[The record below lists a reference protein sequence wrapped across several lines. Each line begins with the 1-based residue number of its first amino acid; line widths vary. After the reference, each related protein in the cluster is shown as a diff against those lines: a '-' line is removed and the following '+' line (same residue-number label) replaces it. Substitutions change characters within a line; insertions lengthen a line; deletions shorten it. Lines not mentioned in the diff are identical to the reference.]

1 MNHMRWD
8 PCISHRDQDA
18 REFIAE
24 FFADEARRTMLVCGA
39 GFDPRATETARLL
52 HAAAGTRLVAHFI
65 REDRPRPEPDLLAAA
80 DTNEA
85 SLRALITR
93 NEVHHVAIFSDDEKT
108 VVAGRR
114 IVEVARGCALDEI
127 SDIVVD
133 LSALSIGVSFPLIR
147 YLFDRAKKEAKFP
160 NVHVVVS
167 TSTQV
172 DDAVQTQLMDRHQ
185 SVPGFGED
193 LGLAEGARRP
203 KLWLPQL
210 AKRAMPALELI
221 HRAFDFE
228 EICPIVPFPAQ
239 GCRAVEELVE
249 IFRSQITDSWA
260 VDDRDFLYA
269 AEDDPLDLYRT
280 ILRVD
285 TLRRATYAIEGGSLT
300 VLSPLGTKAMAL
312 GALLAA
318 LDRDLPIVYVEAQ
331 RYKMVHQANG
341 ESYGLIHLW
350 LTGQAYPEDGPAEPV
365 PGATSCP
372 TSTEPVSLPS
382 T

>member
-1 MNHMRWD
+1 MIRLRWD
-8 PCISHRDQDA
+8 PCISHRDQEA
-18 REFIAE
+18 RDFIAE
-24 FFADEARRTMLVCGA
+24 FFSDSTRQTLLICGA

-52 HAAAGTRLVAHFI
+52 HAAIGSRLAAHFI
-65 REDRPRPEPDLLAAA
+65 REDRPRPEPEILAAA
-80 DTNEA
+80 NANEV

-93 NEVHHVAIFSDDEKT
+93 NEVHHVSIFSDDEKT

-114 IVEVARGCALDEI
+114 IVDVFRRCALN
-127 SDIVVD
+127 DITDIIVD
-133 LSALSIGVSFPLIR
+133 LSALSTGVSFPLIR
-147 YLFDRAKKEAKFP
+147 YLFDCAGKKPEFP
-160 NVHVVVS
+160 NVHIMVS

-228 EICPIVPFPAQ
+228 EICPIVPFPAR

-249 IFRSQITDSWA
+249 IFRGQITESWA

-280 ILRVD
+280 ILRID
-285 TLRRATYAIEGGSLT
+285 MLRRATYAIEGGSLT

-331 RYKMVHQANG
+331 RYKMMHQASG
-341 ESYGLIHLW
+341 EPYGLMHLW
-350 LTGQAYPEDGPAEPV
+350 LTGQAYPQESHVAAV
-365 PGATSCP
+365 PGAAPCP
-372 TSTEPVSLPS
+372 TSSEPVSSPS

>member
-1 MNHMRWD
+1 MSGLRWD
-8 PCISHRDQDA
+8 PCVSHRDQIA
-18 REFIAE
+18 REFIADY
-24 FFADEARRTMLVCGA
+24 FAEGSRRTLLICGA

-52 HAAAGTRLVAHFI
+52 HAAAGERLAAHFI

-80 DTNEA
+80 DANEA
-85 SLRALITR
+85 SLRALIAR

-114 IVEVARGCALDEI
+114 IVDVFRRSAVNDF
-127 SDIVVD
+127 SDVVVD
-133 LSALSIGVSFPLIR
+133 LSALSTGVSFPLIR
-147 YLFDRAKKEAKFP
+147 YLFDRAGKEPGFP
-160 NVHVVVS
+160 NVHVMVS

-193 LGLAEGARRP
+193 LGLADGARRP

-228 EICPIVPFPAQ
+228 EICPIVPFPAH

-249 IFRSQITDSWA
+249 IFRGQITESWA

-285 TLRRATYAIEGGSLT
+285 MLRRATYDIEGGSLT

-318 LDRDLPIVYVEAQ
+318 LERDLPIVYVEAQ
-331 RYKMVHQANG
+331 RYKMTHQVNG
-341 ESYGLIHLW
+341 EAYGLIHVW
-350 LTGQAYPEDGPAEPV
+350 LTGQAYPEDCLEASPPGV
-365 PGATSCP
+365 PPCLTS
-372 TSTEPVSLPS
+372 SEPVSSPS